1 MFLSV
6 TEHQGSGG
14 AGDDGTGDEG
24 GTGNDGDGTSG
35 IRTRRRRRALRITGF
50 SLAGLLA
57 LGAGAAGW
65 AYWQLNG
72 NIRSVDIN
80 GALGDDRPV
89 RPMTAPSPGSS
100 VTAEPLPAGSL
111 NILVLGSDSRSG
123 AENRALGGGESG
135 GARSDTAMVVHLD
148 AGRTAATVVSIP
160 RDTLVYRPACAK
172 PRGGTAPAAQR
183 AMFNSAYAVGGP
195 ACAVKTVEKLTGLRM
210 DHYVEVDFTGFK
222 NLVDSLG
229 GVPLTTTQAIRDPKS
244 HLDLDAGSHTLNGDQ
259 ALGLVRTRHGIAD
272 GSDLGRIQLQQ
283 AFLKALM
290 DRVRGLGLL
299 TSPTKL
305 FSVADTAT
313 SAVTTDTGLGSVG
326 KLMSLAQS
334 VRGLRSGQIHMV
346 TLPVRFAPADRN
358 RVEPIPGKA
367 AAVWAALR
375 ADKPVPA
382 SALTGSAADR
392 SDAGKVVGPDAGQPA
407 PDKR

>member
-1 MFLSV
+1 MLA
-6 TEHQGSGG
+6 GAGG
-14 AGDDGTGDEG
+14 AGYVY
-24 GTGNDGDGTSG
+24 S
-35 IRTRRRRRALRITGF
+35 R
-50 SLAGLLA
+50 
-57 LGAGAAGW
+57 
-65 AYWQLNG
+65 LNG
-72 NIRSVDIN
+72 NIHSVDIDA
-80 GALGDDRPV
+80 ALGDDRPV
-89 RPMTAPSPGSS
+89 KLGNGAMD
-100 VTAEPLPAGSL
+100 
-111 NILVLGSDSRSG
+111 ILVLGSDSRSG
-123 AENRALGGGESG
+123 ANRAYGHDGGS
-135 GARSDTAMVVHLD
+135 ARSDTAMVVHL
-148 AGRTAATVVSIP
+148 ARGHKRATVVSIP

-172 PRGGTAPAAQR
+172 PRGGTAPAAKR

-195 ACAVKTVEKLTGLRM
+195 ACAVRTVEKLTGLRM
-210 DHYVEVDFTGFK
+210 DHYLEVDFTGFK
-222 NLVDSLG
+222 NLVNALG

-283 AFLKALM
+283 AFMKALM

-334 VRGLRSGQIHMV
+334 VRGLKSGQIHMV
-346 TLPVRFAPADRN
+346 TLPVRFVPTDRN
-358 RVEPIPGKA
+358 RVEPIPAKA
-367 AAVWAALR
+367 ATVWAALR

-392 SDAGKVVGPDAGQPA
+392 TDAGKVVGPDTGQPA
-407 PDKR
+407 PEKR

>member
-1 MFLSV
+1 MSGTGGPRPPAGASPLGAGKRRRRGLRITAWV
-6 TEHQGSGG
+6 AAGVVLAGAGG
-14 AGDDGTGDEG
+14 AGYVY
-24 GTGNDGDGTSG
+24 
-35 IRTRRRRRALRITGF
+35 TR
-50 SLAGLLA
+50 
-57 LGAGAAGW
+57 
-65 AYWQLNG
+65 LNG
-72 NIRSVDIN
+72 NIHSVDIDS
-80 GALGDDRPV
+80 ALGDDRPV
-89 RPMTAPSPGSS
+89 KLGNGAMD
-100 VTAEPLPAGSL
+100 
-111 NILVLGSDSRSG
+111 ILVLGSDSRSG
-123 AENRALGGGESG
+123 PNRAYGHDGGS
-135 GARSDTAMVVHLD
+135 ARSDTAMVVHL
-148 AGRTAATVVSIP
+148 AKGHKRATVVSIP
-160 RDTLVYRPACAK
+160 RDTLVHRPACDRPK
-172 PRGGTAPAAQR
+172 GGTAPAAKQ

-210 DHYVEVDFTGFK
+210 DHYLEVDFTGFK
-222 NLVDSLG
+222 NLVNALG

-244 HLDLDAGSHTLNGDQ
+244 HLDLDAGAHTLDGDQ

-283 AFLKALM
+283 AFMKALM

-334 VRGLRSGQIHMV
+334 VRGLHSGQIHMV
-346 TLPVRFAPADRN
+346 TLPVRFVPANRN
-358 RVEPIPGKA
+358 RVEPIPAKA
-367 AAVWAALR
+367 AVVWAALR

-392 SDAGKVVGPDAGQPA
+392 TDAGKVVGPDSGQPT
-407 PDKR
+407 PEKR